1 MILPL
6 YRAGYRPVYSP
17 LGIVVADH
25 LVTPVGRLSFSRVS
39 ANPSGPSPRSRSF
52 ARICAIGESARSVRE
67 IGSCPTFA
75 LTAPKRAA
83 VLAVEGR
90 SRPTRWDGD
99 RRPTRSQRDFVD
111 RSRSAQCAQRGGVRF
126 PLPSAGD
133 APDRLRLHHRGRRTV
148 AATPAAV
155 PIALG
160 DGVAAEVKTRR
171 PPLRLDRVVGSSA
184 SKASAPTSSASEC
197 CSSCSTRQF
206 SVAKEDVAQQA
217 HRPTCVSACVAW

>member
-67 IGSCPTFA
+67 IGRLPKIRTPGAQTGRCARRRATITACP
-75 LTAPKRAA
+75 
-83 VLAVEGR
+83 VG
-90 SRPTRWDGD
+90 WD

-111 RSRSAQCAQRGGVRF
+111 RSRSAQCAQPGGVRF
-126 PLPSAGD
+126 PLPSAGN

-160 DGVAAEVKTRR
+160 DGGRCGGQTRR
-171 PPLRLDRVVGSSA
+171 RR
-184 SKASAPTSSASEC
+184 
-197 CSSCSTRQF
+197 R
-206 SVAKEDVAQQA
+206 
-217 HRPTCVSACVAW
+217 